1 MSANGTGKLGT
12 AVVTG
17 ASAGIGKVYAER
29 LAKKG
34 YDLFLVARRA
44 DRLEAIAKELTQ
56 QYGVQVKTQVAD
68 LANATQLEDFAK
80 TIAEDDQITLLIN
93 NAGTSF
99 VGPLGGATV
108 DQLYTLV
115 NINIIALTRLA
126 MAVLPGFKNRNR
138 GALVNIGSVVGFD
151 GYPYTPIYGGTKAYV
166 QNLSIALQAELA
178 GTDVVVQLVAPAATA
193 SEIWHVSGFAL
204 SNVDPNIVMST
215 EDLVDAAL
223 VGLERKE
230 KVTAPSVQDAAALT
244 KYFEAGSALFGASQ
258 QTGKPAPRYTNL

>member
-1 MSANGTGKLGT
+1 MSTHAAGKLGT

-34 YDLFLVARRA
+34 YDLFLVARRG
-44 DRLEAIAKELTQ
+44 DRLIALATELRQ
-56 QYGVQVKTQVAD
+56 QYGVEVKTQVAD
-68 LANATQLEDFAK
+68 LGDPAQLEAVAK
-80 TIAEDDQITLLIN
+80 AIAEDDQITVLVN

-99 VGPLGGATV
+99 TGPLAGATV
-108 DQLYTLV
+108 EQLYTLV

-126 MAVLPGFKNRNR
+126 MAVLPGFKSRNR

-166 QNLSIALQAELA
+166 QNLSLALQAELA
-178 GTDVVVQLVAPAATA
+178 GTEVVVQLVAPASTV
-193 SEIWHVSGFAL
+193 SEIWDISGFPL
-204 SNVDPNIVMST
+204 SSVDPNIVMST
-215 EDLVDAAL
+215 EDMVDAAL

-230 KVTAPSVQDAAALT
+230 KVTAPSVQDPAAVTRYL
-244 KYFEAGSALFGASQ
+244 EAGSALFGASQ
-258 QTGKPAPRYTNL
+258 QTGKPAPRYTA